1 MSVKRIWFPNIPDGK
16 LGIDD
21 RYQLVVGYPL
31 QQEVVV
37 EEVDIER
44 YMRRYLNDPTW
55 EPVGGP
61 AVEADHLMAETTM
74 TRYMRRYLVDP
85 K

>member
-1 MSVKRIWFPNIPDGK
+1 MKRVWFPNDPDGK

-21 RYQLVVGYPL
+21 RYQIAVGYPL
-31 QQEVVV
+31 EQEVVV
-37 EEVDIER
+37 EEENIER

-55 EPVGGP
+55 APIVGP
-61 AVEADHLMAETTM
+61 TVELSVKSETTM